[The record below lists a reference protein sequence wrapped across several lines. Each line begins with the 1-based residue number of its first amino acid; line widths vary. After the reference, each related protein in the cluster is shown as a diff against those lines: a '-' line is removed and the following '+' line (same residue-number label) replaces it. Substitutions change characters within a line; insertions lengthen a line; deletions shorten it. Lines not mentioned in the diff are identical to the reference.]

1 MKRAAIYF
9 AGAALIA
16 GSATL
21 AFAAPEDLLPPSF
34 GSPPPAPTPAPA
46 PTPSAAPTTAPAPGQ
61 PAPQPG
67 GTSAPVV
74 QPLPGDSA
82 AGSPGPAMPG
92 AFALPEDFPSL
103 RELEAMEADEV
114 NQLLG
119 LRPKFDIPPAARRA
133 MEKTGVIAMSEGGFH
148 SRSLAGQP
156 ARLIRA
162 ALGASDG
169 PVVSRWGH
177 ILMRRVLASRLDAP
191 EGMNPAEF
199 VALRAKALN
208 AMGESVAARA
218 LVQDVDGSN
227 YTPALTDAAFD
238 AYLATGDVLGMCP
251 AARLHG
257 EFREDGEW
265 ELLQAICA
273 AYLGEARSAERRLDR
288 ALGTGVAPEIDVRL
302 AQRYAGAA
310 GEGRRAVNIEWDDV
324 DEMTP
329 WRFALSRALGVDMPE
344 NLQAA
349 RFDLAD
355 AIIPASPLRDRVD
368 AADRAAARGVFS
380 SAAMVDLYAQLW
392 SSDQYDAAAKQPARQ
407 LRLAYAAA
415 NVAQRI
421 EALKQLWAANPGYG
435 SRVLTAY
442 AAARIPVSED
452 LADDAPDLI
461 ASMLAAGLDRNALRW
476 GTVVD
481 EGSRG
486 WAQLVLVQP
495 TRANPVSAGAFDSF
509 VDADESSDGR
519 RSQFLLAGLA
529 GLGRMDAD
537 NIASAER
544 ELGLDLSRSSA
555 WSSKIS
561 RAAQQ
566 GNQGLVALLAGVGM
580 QGISWEQMTARQLY
594 HIVQSLDRVGLN
606 AEARMIAAEAVARG

>member
-1 MKRAAIYF
+1 M
-9 AGAALIA
+9 
-16 GSATL
+16 
-21 AFAAPEDLLPPSF
+21 
-34 GSPPPAPTPAPA
+34 
-46 PTPSAAPTTAPAPGQ
+46 
-61 PAPQPG
+61 
-67 GTSAPVV
+67 V
-74 QPLPGDSA
+74 QPLPGDASNSLSVQ
-82 AGSPGPAMPG
+82 GLPGG
-92 AFALPEDFPSL
+92 FVLPEDFPTL
-103 RELEAMEADEV
+103 EELEAMEADEV

-133 MEKTGVIAMSEGGFH
+133 MEKTGIIAMPEGGFH

-162 ALGASDG
+162 ALAGSEG

-177 ILMRRVLASRLDAP
+177 ILVRRALASRLDAP
-191 EGMNPAEF
+191 EGMDPAEF

-208 AMGESVAARA
+208 AMGESNAARA

-227 YTPALTDAAFD
+227 YTPELIDAAFD

-329 WRFALSRALGVDMPE
+329 WRFALARSLGVEIPE
-344 NLQAA
+344 GLQSA
-349 RFDLAD
+349 RFALSE

-368 AADRAAARGVFS
+368 AANRAGARGVFS
-380 SAAMVDLYAQLW
+380 SAAMVDLYSQLW
-392 SSDQYDAAAKQPARQ
+392 NSDQYDAAAKQPARQ

-421 EALKQLWAANPGYG
+421 EALNQLWAEQPGYG
-435 SRVLTAY
+435 SHVLTAY
-442 AAARIPVSED
+442 AAARIPVSEEF
-452 LADDAPDLI
+452 ADDAAELI

-476 GTVVD
+476 GSVVV
-481 EGSRG
+481 EGSQG

-495 TRANPVSAGAFDSF
+495 DRSSPVSGGAFNSY
-509 VDADESSDGR
+509 VSGDESDDER
-519 RSQFLLAGLA
+519 RSGFLLAGLA

-537 NIASAER
+537 DIASAESD
-544 ELGLDLSRSSA
+544 LGLNLSRSSA
-555 WSSKIS
+555 WSSKIT
-561 RAAQQ
+561 RAAELN
-566 GNQGLVALLAGVGM
+566 NQGLVALLAGVGM
-580 QGISWEQMTARQLY
+580 RGVSWEQMTPRQLY
-594 HIVQSLDRVGLN
+594 HIVRSLDRVGLD